1 MGDAVVGV
9 VANPLSGRNI
19 RRLVTQASVL
29 WESLSATLLKG
40 RMTAD
45 IPSNKGAPTMTDTDS
60 ASSGPEDSSQ
70 SGAVVV
76 PQAATPAV
84 AVTGGGITFDFVFN
98 NTTYTVKVYAPDS
111 NSQYGFTITQ
121 GTTTIASLIYKDDND
136 WAIAAGLP
144 SALQVDT
151 NLTINQLNLNISHGT
166 VSALS

>member
-1 MGDAVVGV
+1 
-9 VANPLSGRNI
+9 
-19 RRLVTQASVL
+19 
-29 WESLSATLLKG
+29 
-40 RMTAD
+40 
-45 IPSNKGAPTMTDTDS
+45 MTDTDS

-121 GTTTIASLIYKDDND
+121 GTTTIASLIYKDDDD
-136 WAIAAGLP
+136 WSIAAGLP